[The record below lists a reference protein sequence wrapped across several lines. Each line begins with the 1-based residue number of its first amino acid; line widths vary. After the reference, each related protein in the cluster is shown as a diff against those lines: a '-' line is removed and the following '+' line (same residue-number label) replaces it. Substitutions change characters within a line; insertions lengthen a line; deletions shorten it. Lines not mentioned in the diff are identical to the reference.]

1 MSSSLRSYLDTLQ
14 AFPATVLANPQQYFS
29 KPGRDFTRHRSLWLE
44 RVVWLTISLL
54 KVTLFVELDR
64 FFSTLDTDEASVSK
78 SALVQAR
85 KKLLPKFF
93 EDMFTQSYQA
103 FYAAFVAKRW
113 KGFRL
118 WATDGTGFRLPN
130 ETWLGKAFGWH
141 ENQHNTVPSARL
153 LMCYDLYNAIITR
166 AKFHT
171 RKVAES
177 VVALKAINEIATDV
191 LMVYDRGFAGHI
203 IPFLHQHFGSNCVIR
218 IPVGFSNTVK
228 SFVKSGKQQTIITE
242 RLQYKARKTLLEMG
256 IAVDTQTTIT
266 YRLIRIILSTGETEV
281 LLTTLLDKKRFRWV
295 HFAEIYRL
303 RWGIETCFFVI
314 KSYFEL
320 ANFSTYT
327 TNNCWQDIYSH
338 FILYNIQTVLSL
350 PLQPQIKRINARRK
364 FDYQA
369 NRNVSAGLLKRFLIK
384 FFLSARETFK
394 EHYASYCRQIL
405 QSLEPLR
412 PGKNKE
418 RRRRLMRGTER
429 HIHEPSY
436 RRAL

>member
-1 MSSSLRSYLDTLQ
+1 MSSSLRSYLETLR
-14 AFPATVLANPQQYFS
+14 AFPATALANPQQYFFR
-29 KPGRDFTRHRSLWLE
+29 PGRDFTRHRSLWLE

-64 FFSTLDTDEASVSK
+64 FFDSLNTGEEPVSK

-85 KKLLPKFF
+85 QKLLPKFF
-93 EDMFTQSYQA
+93 EDMFTQSHQA
-103 FYAAFVAKRW
+103 FYAVFIAKRW

-118 WATDGTGFRLPN
+118 WATDGTGFRLPD
-130 ETWLGKAFGWH
+130 EVWLGDALGWH
-141 ENQHNTVPSARL
+141 ENQHNKVPSTRL

-166 AKFHT
+166 VKLHT
-171 RKVAES
+171 RKMAES
-177 VVALKAINEIATDV
+177 VVALKAIDEIPADV

-218 IPVGFSNTVK
+218 IPIGFSNTVK
-228 SFVKSGKQQTIITE
+228 AFVKSGKQQAIITE
-242 RLQYKARKTLLEMG
+242 PLQYKARKTLLEMG
-256 IAVDTQTTIT
+256 IAATSKTTIT
-266 YRLIRIILSTGETEV
+266 YRLIRIALPTGETEV
-281 LLTTLLDKKRFRWV
+281 LLTTLLDQKRYRWV
-295 HFAEIYRL
+295 HFGEIYRL

-314 KSYFEL
+314 KSYLQL
-320 ANFSTYT
+320 ANFSSYT
-327 TNNCWQDIYSH
+327 LNNCQQDIYSH
-338 FILYNIQTVLSL
+338 FILYNIQTVFNL
-350 PLQPQIKRINARRK
+350 PLQPHIKRISARRK

-384 FFLSARETFK
+384 FFLAAHLSFK
-394 EHYASYCRQIL
+394 EHYASYSRQII
-405 QSLEPLR
+405 QSIEPIR
-412 PGKNKE
+412 PEKNKE

>member
-1 MSSSLRSYLDTLQ
+1 MSSSLRSYLGALRT
-14 AFPATVLANPQQYFS
+14 FPATALASPQQYFS
-29 KPGRDFTRHRSLWLE
+29 KPERDFTRRRSLWLE

-64 FFSTLDTDEASVSK
+64 FFDSLNTGQAAVSK

-85 KKLLPKFF
+85 RKLLPKFF
-93 EDMFTQSYQA
+93 EDMFAQSHKA
-103 FYAAFVAKRW
+103 FYTAFAAKRW

-130 ETWLGKAFGWH
+130 EPWLGNVFGWH
-141 ENQHNTVPSARL
+141 ENQHNKVPSARL
-153 LMCYDLYNAIITR
+153 LMCYDLYNAVITR
-166 AKFHT
+166 VKFHT
-171 RKVAES
+171 RQVAES
-177 VVALKAINEIATDV
+177 VVALKAIHEIAADV

-203 IPFLHQHFGSNCVIR
+203 IPFLHQYFGSNCLIR
-218 IPVGFSNTVK
+218 IPVGFSNAVK
-228 SFVKSGKQQTIITE
+228 AFVKSGKRQVIITE
-242 RLQYKARKTLLEMG
+242 PLQYKARKALLEMD
-256 IAVDTQTTIT
+256 ISVTPQTTIS
-266 YRLIRIILSTGETEV
+266 YRLIRITLSTGETEV
-281 LLTTLLDKKRFRWV
+281 LLTTLLDQKRFRWV

-338 FILYNIQTVLSL
+338 FILYNIQTVFNL
-350 PLQPQIKRINARRK
+350 PLEHQIKQISARRK
-364 FDYQA
+364 FDYQP

-384 FFLSARETFK
+384 FFLSARECFK
-394 EHYASYCRQIL
+394 DHYANYCRQIL

-429 HIHEPSY
+429 HVHEKTY

>member
-1 MSSSLRSYLDTLQ
+1 MSSSLRSYLDALR
-14 AFPATVLANPQQYFS
+14 AFPATALSNPQQYFS
-29 KPGRDFTRHRSLWLE
+29 RPGRDFTRRRALWLE

-64 FFSTLDTDEASVSK
+64 FFDSLGTNEAPVSK

-85 KKLLPKFF
+85 RKLLSKFF
-93 EDMFTQSYQA
+93 EDMFAQSHQA
-103 FYAAFVAKRW
+103 FYAAFAAKRW

-118 WATDGTGFRLPN
+118 WATDGTGFRLPD
-130 ETWLGKAFGWH
+130 ETWLGDVFGWH
-141 ENQHNTVPSARL
+141 ENQHNKVPSARL

-166 AKFHT
+166 VKFHT

-177 VVALKAINEIATDV
+177 VVALKAIGEIPTDV

-203 IPFLHQHFGSNCVIR
+203 IPFLHQYFGSNCLIR
-218 IPVGFSNTVK
+218 IPTGFSNTVK
-228 SFVKSGKQQTIITE
+228 DFVKSGKRQAVITE
-242 RLQYKARKTLLEMG
+242 CLQYKARKALLEMG
-256 IAVDTQTTIT
+256 ICVTPQTTIT
-266 YRLIRIILSTGETEV
+266 YRLMRITLSTGETEV
-281 LLTTLLDKKRFRWV
+281 LLTTLLDQKRFRWV

-314 KSYFEL
+314 KNYLEL
-320 ANFSTYT
+320 ANFSAYT
-327 TNNCWQDIYSH
+327 TNNCWQDIYAH
-338 FILYNIQTVLSL
+338 FILYNIQTVFNL
-350 PLQPQIKRINARRK
+350 PLEPQIKQINARRA
-364 FDYQA
+364 FNYQA

-384 FFLSARETFK
+384 FFLCARECFK
-394 EHYASYCRQIL
+394 AHYANYCRQIL

-418 RRRRLMRGTER
+418 RRRRRMRGTER
-429 HIHEPSY
+429 HVHEKTY